1 MSPFKV
7 FIVEDDKFYGEMLK
21 HHLLKNP
28 EYEVELFLNGTDC
41 VKNLYKKPDA
51 ISLDYSLPDIMGHE
65 VLKKIQTYNSETPVI
80 IVSGQEDITTAVDL
94 VKEGAYDYFVK
105 NDETKD
111 RLWNSLIKIRENLNL
126 KNEIIEL
133 KETIG
138 KKYEF
143 RNAIKGN
150 SVAIKNIFALIEKAT
165 ISNISVSITGETG
178 TGKEQVARAI
188 HYSSERKKQ
197 PFVAI
202 NVSAIPE
209 TLIESELFGYEKGAF
224 TGANTRKIG
233 KFEIAN
239 KGTLFLDEI
248 SDMEF
253 NMQTKLL
260 RVLQEREFSRVGGNT
275 TIKTDVRII
284 VATNKNLANEVQKGK
299 IREDLYYRLLGLP
312 IELPPL
318 RHRGDD
324 VIILAKFFIAEYAK
338 ENKNK
343 PPALTQEAID
353 KLQKYPYPGNVREL
367 KAIVEL
373 ASVLASDYMINEKD
387 INFNSAHGT
396 SDFLIEEDTL
406 QGYVKKIIRYFLQKH
421 NNNVLLVAKK
431 LDIGKSTIYRM
442 LKNKEL

>member
-1 MSPFKV
+1 MNPFKI
-7 FIVEDDKFYGEMLK
+7 FIVEDDAFYGKMLK

-28 EYEVELFLNGTDC
+28 DYEVEHFLNGNDC
-41 VKNLYKKPDA
+41 IKNLYRNPDV

-65 VLKKIQTYNSETPVI
+65 VLKKIQAFNKDIPVI
-80 IVSGQEDITTAVDL
+80 IVSGQEDITTAVKL

-111 RLWNSLIKIRENLNL
+111 RLWNSITKIRENLSL

-143 RNAIKGN
+143 RKAIKGN
-150 SVAIKNIFALIEKAT
+150 SSAIKGIFNLIEKAT
-165 ISNISVSITGETG
+165 ASNISVSLTGETG

-188 HYSSERKKQ
+188 HYSSGRRKQ

-202 NVSAIPE
+202 NVSALPE

-248 SDMEF
+248 SDMDL
-253 NMQTKLL
+253 NIQTKLL
-260 RVLQEREFSRVGGNT
+260 RVLQEREFTRVGGNS

-284 VATNKNLANEVQKGK
+284 VATNKNLSDEVQKGK

-324 VIILAKFFIAEYAK
+324 IVILAKYFIEEYAK

-343 PPALTQEAID
+343 VPQLTEAAIK
-353 KLQKYPYPGNVREL
+353 KLLKYPYPGNVREL
-367 KAIVEL
+367 KAVVEL
-373 ASVLASDYMINEKD
+373 ASVLAADYLIEDKD

-406 QGYVKKIIRYFLQKH
+406 QGYVRKIIRYYLQKH

-442 LKNKEL
+442 LKNKEI

>member
-28 EYEVELFLNGTDC
+28 HYEVELFLNGTDC
-41 VKNLYKKPDA
+41 MKNLYKKPDA

-65 VLKKIQTYNSETPVI
+65 VLKKIQAYNSEIPVI

-165 ISNISVSITGETG
+165 TSNISVSITGETG

-248 SDMEF
+248 SNMEL

-275 TIKTDVRII
+275 IIKTDVRII
-284 VATNKNLANEVQKGK
+284 VATNKNLVEEVQKGK

-367 KAIVEL
+367 KTIVEL